1 MVNKMLRISTLQD
14 NSRMST
20 QDLLKMISDAALKG
34 ETEFVIQASGQ
45 HDIGGPVWNK
55 DGKEIRFTVYNP
67 GQRVGAM
74 CLPGTKIL
82 VNGSAPADAG
92 WLNSGGILSIKGD
105 AGDTAGH
112 CAASGKIYIGGR
124 AGTRS
129 GSLMK
134 HDPDYP
140 EPELW
145 ILKSCGSFSFE
156 FMSGGKAVICGH
168 DSQVLP
174 SVLGERACAGMVGGT
189 IYFRGP
195 VQDLASD
202 AAILALD
209 EDDIAWLSSGLDDFL
224 ESIDQS
230 RLKKELSLWKHWRKI
245 IPNGKAIN
253 KASAEDLKKYHQEEW
268 LADGIFGNMPEDDFG
283 VISLV
288 PNGEWRLYKPHMSDP
303 EKCSDCKSCLY
314 ACPQAAVQRRKIE
327 DRVIYQANAERC
339 IGCGICSI
347 SCPENL
353 WKMEECR
360 DHAF

>member
-1 MVNKMLRISTLQD
+1 
-14 NSRMST
+14 MST
-20 QDLLKMISDAALKG
+20 QDLLKMISEAAENG

-45 HDIGGPVWNK
+45 HDIGGPVWNR
-55 DGKEIRFTVYNP
+55 DGREIKFTVYNP

-74 CLPGTKIL
+74 CLSGTKIL
-82 VNGSAPADAG
+82 VVGSTPADAG
-92 WLNSGGILSIKGD
+92 WLNSGGILTVKGD

-156 FMSGGKAVICGH
+156 FMGGGKAVICGH

-174 SVLGERACAGMVGGT
+174 SILGERSCAGMVGGT

-195 VQDLASD
+195 VNNLAED
-202 AAILALD
+202 AAVLPLD
-209 EDDIAWLSSGLDDFL
+209 KDDISWLDSGLDDFL
-224 ESIDQS
+224 EAIDQS
-230 RLKKELSLWKHWRKI
+230 RLKKELSLWKHWHKI
-245 IPNGKAIN
+245 IPKNKAVK
-253 KASAEDLKKYHQEEW
+253 KASAQDLANYHKDEW
-268 LADGIFGNMPEDDFG
+268 LAGGIFANMPEDDFG
-283 VISLV
+283 LVSLV
-288 PNGEWRLYKPHMSDP
+288 PCGEWRLHKAVLHDP
-303 EKCSDCKSCLY
+303 EKCLDCKSCLH
-314 ACPQAAVQRRKIE
+314 ACPRGAVQRRKLDEHI
-327 DRVIYQANAERC
+327 IYQVNVDRC
-339 IGCGICSI
+339 IGCGICAI
-347 SCPENL
+347 SCPEKL
-353 WKMEECR
+353 WTIEENR